1 MYIYLQ
7 HFLGIFLRTWF
18 LKIKRQYIMG
28 KRPHIDSIS
37 LLATRLVIDISV
49 L

>member
-1 MYIYLQ
+1 
-7 HFLGIFLRTWF
+7 
-18 LKIKRQYIMG
+18 MG
-28 KRPHIDSIS
+28 KCPHIDSIS

>member
-1 MYIYLQ
+1 MV
-7 HFLGIFLRTWF
+7 
-18 LKIKRQYIMG
+18 KC
-28 KRPHIDSIS
+28 PHIDSIS